1 MILEINPPQSDSP
14 QEVLGV
20 YGALTRTF
28 VLDMRNLF
36 TQNLEPELGSD
47 WFEKLRN
54 QRKPHFDDTNLNDPT
69 FYLKE
74 PALNPQS
81 PTWKFLP
88 GHNAIFKNNLFKL
101 LRIRNEWAH
110 YAWEPTIKNLSEVIS
125 VLADIASVLNLPHS
139 QNYIQIRSRCMEII
153 GGQFASSSN
162 PFNVL
167 EGLFK
172 KTAEVDE
179 IETNVLAEIQHE
191 VEVGLIE
198 VARQKRPPIGALW
211 EGPVGSRILKLV
223 KTTRDVFD
231 LSGNSVKAEL
241 GPQSDV
247 VIAKWLTI
255 LNANAEL
262 KVSEEDGAIAA
273 PLGGRLHLLGYF
285 GEMPEPDP
293 SQIQGFIGPEKFVV
307 KNGYVV
313 RGGSNVLL
321 VYTPLPDAE
330 LDKFEGAEVR
340 VTTHGDVALTNS
352 ENLTRIKIGTVPRD
366 EMVPSI

>member
-81 PTWKFLP
+81 LAWKFLP
-88 GHNAIFKNNLFKL
+88 ANNAIFKNNLFKL

-153 GGQFASSSN
+153 GGQFSASSN
-162 PFNVL
+162 PVNVL

-172 KTAEVDE
+172 RTDKVDE
-179 IETNVLAEIQHE
+179 TESVVLAEIQHE

-198 VARQKRPPIGALW
+198 VSRQNRPPIGALW
-211 EGPVGSRILKLV
+211 EGPVGTRILKLI
-223 KTTRDVFD
+223 KNTRDVFD
-231 LSGNSVKAEL
+231 LSGNSVKSEL
-241 GPQSDV
+241 GPQSDA
-247 VIAKWLTI
+247 VISKWLT
-255 LNANAEL
+255 NTQS
-262 KVSEEDGAIAA
+262 K
-273 PLGGRLHLLGYF
+273 
-285 GEMPEPDP
+285 
-293 SQIQGFIGPEKFVV
+293 FI
-307 KNGYVV
+307 N
-313 RGGSNVLL
+313 
-321 VYTPLPDAE
+321 
-330 LDKFEGAEVR
+330 
-340 VTTHGDVALTNS
+340 
-352 ENLTRIKIGTVPRD
+352 
-366 EMVPSI
+366 